1 VLRKSY
7 DFAMKLADSPNAVR
21 WLALE
26 AFCEGIFFPIPP
38 DLMLMPMVLA
48 KRDRA
53 WLYALVTVVFSVMGG
68 TVGYSIGYFVE
79 PIGQWILKLTG
90 SPNGLE
96 SFKHFY
102 DQFGLVILAM
112 PIPFKLIAI
121 ASGLAHFNFPTFI
134 IAAFI
139 LRGARFFAVAAL
151 LRRYGA
157 PVRVFVEKRLAL
169 VMSALAIALALMLV
183 ALKTMLH

>member
-7 DFAMKLADSPNAVR
+7 DRLMQLAQSRNAVW

-48 KRDRA
+48 KRDKA
-53 WLYALVTVVFSVMGG
+53 WLYAGVTVLFSIMGG
-68 TVGYSIGYFVE
+68 TVGYSVGYFLQ
-79 PIGQWILKLTG
+79 PFGQWILTLTG

-96 SFKHFY
+96 SFKRFY

-112 PIPFKLIAI
+112 PIPFKLVAI
-121 ASGLAHFNFPTFI
+121 ASGLARFHFATFI
-134 IAAFI
+134 IAAAL

-151 LRRYGA
+151 LRVYGE
-157 PVRVFVEKRLAL
+157 PVRQFVEKRLAL
-169 VMSALAIALALMLV
+169 VVSLV
-183 ALKTMLH
+183 AIGLVGGLMVLKAVMH